1 MGRWT
6 KPIILL
12 AVLALIGTA
21 CASDPETIIETVTS
35 IVEVEVE
42 TPGATVTSIVTET
55 VTGESIKFW
64 STEKEPRRVEMSQAI
79 LEAFTAE
86 TGIGVDLVITPE
98 DDLPSLMIANA
109 ATGTLPDVVFHPLDF
124 TARWVADGLLNPS
137 AATEVV
143 EMLGAETF
151 SQGALNLVTVDGTI
165 SAVPTDGWG
174 QLLIYRTDL
183 FEANGLE
190 APTTFAA
197 IEAAAA
203 ALHDPGNDFLGITAS
218 NDGGIV
224 FTQQVF
230 EQFALANGCQMV
242 DSGGSVTLDTP
253 ECVEAIAFYTDLLD
267 NYGPDGIEGVVE
279 TRARYFA
286 GKAAMIVWSPFIL
299 DEMAGLRDAAL
310 PTCDECGDDLAYLA
324 KNSAIVP
331 AFSGPSGAPAQ
342 YGQISSMGI
351 GPDANVT
358 AVKAFLNYW
367 FNDGYLDWLA
377 VAPEGKF
384 PMRQGT
390 ADNPT
395 QFIDG
400 WGGLETG
407 VDRRATLGEFYD
419 AETLA
424 TLLAGASN
432 FDRWGFA
439 QGQGALVGAVY
450 AANIVPQA
458 LRDVL
463 DGSLTPEEAA
473 AEIQQ
478 AVEDEKA
485 ALG

>member
-1 MGRWT
+1 MRRWRT
-6 KPIILL
+6 PILL
-12 AVLALIGTA
+12 LAILALVGSA
-21 CASDPETIIETVTS
+21 CAESEPETIIETVTS
-35 IVEVEVE
+35 IVEVE
-42 TPGATVTSIVTET
+42 TPGETVTSIVTET
-55 VTGESIKFW
+55 VTGEAITFW
-64 STEKEPRRVEMSQAI
+64 STEKEPRRVAMSQEI
-79 LEAFTAE
+79 LSAFTAE
-86 TGIGVDLVITPE
+86 TGIAVNLVITPE

-137 AATEVV
+137 AAAEVV
-143 EMLGAETF
+143 DMLGADTF

-190 APTTFAA
+190 PPTTFAA

-224 FTQQVF
+224 FTQQTF

-242 DSGGSVTLDTP
+242 DSGGNVTLDTP

-279 TRARYFA
+279 TRARYFD

-324 KNSAIVP
+324 KNSALIP
-331 AFSGPSGAPAQ
+331 AISGPSGSPAQ

-351 GPDANVT
+351 GPDANLT
-358 AVKAFLNYW
+358 AVKAFLDYW

-400 WGGLETG
+400 WGALETG
-407 VDRRATLGEFYD
+407 VDRKATLGEFYD

-450 AANIVPQA
+450 AATIVPQA

-473 AEIQQ
+473 TEIQE
-478 AVEDEKA
+478 AVEAELD

>member
-1 MGRWT
+1 MKRWRT
-6 KPIILL
+6 LTLL
-12 AVLALIGTA
+12 IAVLALIGTA
-21 CASDPETIIETVTS
+21 CAAETETITETVTS
-35 IVEVEVE
+35 IVEVE

-55 VTGESIKFW
+55 VMGETIDFW
-64 STEKEPRRVEMSQAI
+64 STEKEPRRVEMTQAM
-79 LEAFTAE
+79 LGRFTAE
-86 TGIGVDLVITPE
+86 TGIEVNLVITPE
-98 DDLPSLMIANA
+98 DSLPSLMIANA

-124 TARWVADGLLNPS
+124 TARWVADGLLNPD
-137 AATEVV
+137 AAAEVV

-151 SQGALNLVTVDGTI
+151 SQGALDLVTVDGTI
-165 SAVPTDGWG
+165 AAVPTDGWG
-174 QLLIYRTDL
+174 QVLIYRTDL

-190 APTTFAA
+190 APTTYAA
-197 IEAAAA
+197 IEAAAS
-203 ALHDPGNDFLGITAS
+203 ALYDPSNDFLGITSS

-224 FTQQVF
+224 FTQQTF
-230 EQFALANGCQMV
+230 EHFALANGCQMV
-242 DSGGSVTLDTP
+242 DGGGNVTLDTP
-253 ECVEAIAFYTDLLD
+253 ECIEAIAFYTDLLD

-279 TRARYFA
+279 TRARYFD

-310 PTCDECGDDLAYLA
+310 PTCEECGDDLAYLA

-331 AFSGPSGAPAQ
+331 AFSGPSGSPAQ

-351 GPDANVT
+351 GPDANLDN
-358 AVKAFLNYW
+358 VKAFLNYW

-390 ADNPT
+390 PDNPT
-395 QFIDG
+395 EFIDG
-400 WGGLETG
+400 WGALETG

-419 AETLA
+419 AETLG
-424 TLLAGASN
+424 TLLAGATN

-450 AANIVPQA
+450 AANIVPA
-458 LRDVL
+458 VLRDVL

-478 AVEDEKA
+478 AVQDEQD

>member
-1 MGRWT
+1 MRRWRT
-6 KPIILL
+6 PILLL
-12 AVLALIGTA
+12 AVLTLIGTA
-21 CASDPETIIETVTS
+21 CASEPETIVETVTS
-35 IVEVEVE
+35 IVEVE

-55 VTGESIKFW
+55 VTGEAIDFW
-64 STEKEPRRVEMSQAI
+64 STEKEPRRVEMTLAM
-79 LEAFTAE
+79 LGRFTEA
-86 TGIGVDLVITPE
+86 TGIGVNLVITPE

-124 TARWVADGLLNPS
+124 TARWVADGLLDAS
-137 AATEVV
+137 AAAEVV

-151 SQGALNLVTVDGTI
+151 SQGALDLVTVDGTI
-165 SAVPTDGWG
+165 AAVPTDGWG
-174 QLLIYRTDL
+174 QVLIYRTDL
-183 FEANGLE
+183 FDAAGLA

-197 IEAAAA
+197 IETAAE
-203 ALHDPGNDFLGITAS
+203 ALYDPGNDFLGITSS

-224 FTQQVF
+224 FTQQTF
-230 EQFALANGCQMV
+230 EHFALANGCQMI
-242 DSGGSVTLDTP
+242 DSGGNVTLDTP
-253 ECVEAIAFYTDLLD
+253 ECVEAITFYTDLLD

-279 TRARYFA
+279 TRARYFD

-310 PTCDECGDDLAYLA
+310 PTCEDCGDDLAYLA

-331 AFSGPSGAPAQ
+331 AFSGPSGSPAQ
-342 YGQISSMGI
+342 YGQISSMGV
-351 GPDANVT
+351 GPDANLDT
-358 AVKAFLNYW
+358 VKSFLNYW

-400 WGGLETG
+400 WGALETG

-424 TLLAGASN
+424 TLLSGASN
-432 FDRWGFA
+432 FNRWGFA

-463 DGSLTPEEAA
+463 DGSLTPAEAA
-473 AEIQQ
+473 TEIQE
-478 AVEDEKA
+478 AVEAELD